1 MRYIVRGC
9 EIRSEN
15 AAKPASLAGG
25 WLLKW
30 IKDLCPQS
38 DGLDLGCGK
47 LRYTIPMSKRI
58 KSVTAVDSRVQV
70 DREQVI
76 SGERSTVRRYAA
88 KHLENVRIHA
98 IEDRQ
103 WQKIRFDVVL
113 CSNVLSAI
121 PARDVRNELVLS
133 AHRGLKK
140 GGAFLLTTQFH
151 NSYFSAWSTDSR
163 VTKYCDGFLVKGA
176 KSNSFYALLD
186 SDALV
191 TICRKAGFS
200 IVHSGHA
207 KELAF
212 VIATR

>member
-1 MRYIVRGC
+1 MRYLVRGC

-15 AAKPASLAGG
+15 AAKPTSQTGD

-58 KSVTAVDSRVQV
+58 RSVTAVDSRVQV

-76 SGERSTVRRYAA
+76 SGERSTVRRYVAR
-88 KHLENVRIHA
+88 HLQNVCVNA
-98 IEDRQ
+98 VEDKQ
-103 WQKIRFDVVL
+103 WQEVRFDVVL

-121 PARDVRNELVLS
+121 PVREVRNELVLS
-133 AHRGLKK
+133 AHRGLKRH
-140 GGAFLLTTQFH
+140 GIFLLTTQFR
-151 NSYFSAWSTDSR
+151 NSYFSAWLTDSR

-176 KSNSFYALLD
+176 KGASFYALLD
-186 SDALV
+186 SRALV
-191 TICRKAGFS
+191 TICRRAGFS
-200 IVHSGHA
+200 IIRSGHS
-207 KELAF
+207 KEVAF